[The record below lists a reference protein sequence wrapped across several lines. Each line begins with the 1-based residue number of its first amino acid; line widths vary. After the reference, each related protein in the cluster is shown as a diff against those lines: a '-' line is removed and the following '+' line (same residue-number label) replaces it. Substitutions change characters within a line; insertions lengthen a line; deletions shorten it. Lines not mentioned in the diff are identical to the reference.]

1 VGPEWAGL
9 FSKPMLMTI
18 GEVAMLNFTSIT
30 TNIIL
35 YCKQWDQTLGFYKN
49 LLNLPVNFANEW
61 FVEFRLS
68 ASCRLSVADERRA
81 SIKSCKGRGITL
93 ALEVDALERTHQQMR
108 EAGMEPTPIKQHPW
122 DARVFYLFDPE
133 GHRIEIWQKNNPQDP

>member
-1 VGPEWAGL
+1 MTGR
-9 FSKPMLMTI
+9 FSNPIPMTMR
-18 GEVAMLNFTSIT
+18 EVVVLKLNSIT

-93 ALEVDALERTHQQMR
+93 ALEVEALERTHQQMR
-108 EAGMEPTPIKQHPW
+108 EAGLRPTPIKQHPW
-122 DARVFYLFDPE
+122 NARVFYLFDPE
-133 GHRIEIWQKNNPQDP
+133 GHRIEIWQKKNPQET